1 MADANRSSIRY
12 VQEVTNGVTP
22 ANPAF
27 QSLGYTS
34 SSMTLNVDTESDD
47 TIVPDRQVLDV
58 PVLGFEVSGDI
69 SARLRFGALDDFF
82 QASLG
87 GTWANTPR
95 QTFTAVAT
103 NALTV
108 ASGGAAFLTGHLVR
122 LTGTPLN
129 NGAVRRVAS
138 STATSITLSS
148 AAAETSVSGQVRV
161 VGIEGVAADIAALAS
176 PARLTTVALNFIN
189 LGFVAGQWI
198 KIAEGANGFATQA
211 NNTWVRIASV
221 TATTLTLDSTP
232 TGWAADA
239 GTGRTIRLLMGDHVR
254 NGLVRRS
261 FSIERE
267 IVRADEISTFRVFR
281 GVEFDLSFDLAARS
295 NIQVAFEAMGLNA
308 NNYSTTRTTG
318 ATTLAAVEGE
328 IYNASSN
335 IGQIRINNADFLTAI
350 TSLSIETT
358 NNMRGREAI
367 ANTGYAS
374 LGQGRFELTGTLEA
388 YFGDASLINAIQNNT
403 PLSISAPMLANDKA
417 SGYHLDIPRVKFTEG
432 GDEVSGVDSDIIP
445 SLGFQGLKHS
455 TLGYT
460 FQLTR
465 YAYLE

>member
-1 MADANRSSIRY
+1 MADANRTSLRY
-12 VQEVTNGVTP
+12 IQEVTNGVTP

-27 QSLGYTS
+27 QAIGFTS
-34 SSMTLNVDTESDD
+34 SSMTLNVDTEADD

-58 PVLGFEVSGDI
+58 PVLGFEVSGDV
-69 SARLRFGALDDFF
+69 SARLRFSALDDFF

-95 QTFTAVAT
+95 LTYTATSAT
-103 NALTV
+103 AITV
-108 ASGGAAFLTGHLVR
+108 ASGGAAFLAGHLIR
-122 LTGTPLN
+122 LTGSPLN
-129 NGAVRRVAS
+129 NGAVRRVVS
-138 STATSITLSS
+138 STATAITT
-148 AAAETSVSGQVRV
+148 TSLTVESTVSGQVRV

-176 PARLTTVALNFIN
+176 PPRLTTVALNFIN

-198 KIAEGANGFATQA
+198 KIAEGANGFATLA

-232 TGWAADA
+232 TGWTADT
-239 GTGRTIRLLMGDHVR
+239 GTGRTIRILTGDYVR
-254 NGLVRRS
+254 NGIVRRS
-261 FSIERE
+261 FSVERE
-267 IVRADEISTFRVFR
+267 VVRADEISTYRVFR

-295 NIQVAFEAMGLNA
+295 NVQVAFEAMGLNA
-308 NNYSTTRTTG
+308 ANYSTTRTTG

-350 TSLSIETT
+350 TSLSIEMT

-388 YFGDASLINAIQNNT
+388 YFGDASLVNAIQNNT

-445 SLGFQGLKHS
+445 SLGFQGLKHP

-460 FQLTR
+460 FQLSR
-465 YAYLE
+465 YSYLE